1 MASKGSN
8 QKTRKASPMLTKNG
22 NTRLGPLNVAQLEK
36 MLEGA
41 RKKHVP
47 KIKNAIVRRMKTQQ
61 VSKKIVEEVVIAEIT
76 ELVAEETLQ
85 ATE

>member
-1 MASKGSN
+1 MAKTG
-8 QKTRKASPMLTKNG
+8 QKSRKANPMTTKNG
-22 NTRLGPLNVAQLEK
+22 NPRLGPLNIVQLEK

-47 KIKNAIVRRMKTQQ
+47 KIKNALVRRMKTQQ
-61 VSKKIVEEVVIAEIT
+61 VSKKVVEEVVVAEIAQ
-76 ELVAEETLQ
+76 LVAEETLQ

>member
-1 MASKGSN
+1 M
-8 QKTRKASPMLTKNG
+8 TTKNG
-22 NTRLGPLNVAQLEK
+22 NPRLGPLNIVQLEK

-47 KIKNAIVRRMKTQQ
+47 KIKNALVRRMKTQQ
-61 VSKKIVEEVVIAEIT
+61 VSKKVVEEVVVAEIAQ
-76 ELVAEETLQ
+76 LVAEETLQ